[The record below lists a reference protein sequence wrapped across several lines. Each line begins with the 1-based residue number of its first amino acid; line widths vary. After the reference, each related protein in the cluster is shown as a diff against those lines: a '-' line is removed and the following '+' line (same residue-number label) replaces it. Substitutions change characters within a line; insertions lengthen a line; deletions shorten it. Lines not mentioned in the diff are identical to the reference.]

1 MNLKYGLDDRPPV
14 GQMPAYALQWFVLA
28 VAVVATS
35 TFVATGSEAEKM
47 FFSQKMF
54 AVTGITTIIQILWG
68 HRMPLVVGPAAVLLV
83 GVITSLRA
91 EADVD
96 AIYSSIICGGVA
108 VTLLGAL
115 GALRRLGR
123 LFTPRIVVVILMLI
137 AFTLAP
143 TISGL
148 VFTPAACTDSPHT
161 FGLLFALMATPA
173 MVMANRMLRGVWKS
187 LTIPVALVVGS
198 AIYYML
204 YPTAIVVESDYSQV
218 SLFIDRFVFDPGL
231 VLAFI
236 LCYTAL
242 LINDIGSIESLGAML
257 QADRMPSRLRRG
269 VCITGAMNIVAGSL
283 GVLGPVNYSMS
294 PGVIASSSCAS
305 RHALLPAAVG
315 LILCALSPHLIWL
328 LSHIPNP
335 VIGSVLLYLMGTQ
348 LAASFDMMRST
359 GAAATFGDALT
370 LSIPIM
376 IALLC
381 TSLPAAA
388 VPEIIRPLIG
398 NGFAM
403 GVIAVMLM
411 EHLFNRPQKG

>member
-96 AIYSSIICGGVA
+96 AIYSSIICGGIA

-148 VFTPAACTDSPHT
+148 VFTPATGTDSPHT

-173 MVMANRMLRGVWKS
+173 MVVANRMLRGVWKS

-204 YPTAIVVESDYSQV
+204 YPTAIVVE
-218 SLFIDRFVFDPGL
+218 PGL